1 MRIAL
6 KNTTIDKYFGF
17 LTKLDNIS
25 KKRLIVKL
33 TESIEVKEK
42 KHLDLKNLYGAW
54 EDTRTS
60 DEIINE
66 IRNSV
71 LGTTSIYKIQT
82 GVLIMVTFLLFSS
95 FISVKQD
102 SVFPVPGTPTNKYLN
117 ISLLFS

>member
-6 KNTTIDKYFGF
+6 KNTTIDKYFSF
-17 LTKLDNIS
+17 LTNLDNIS

-60 DEIINE
+60 EGIINE
-66 IRNSV
+66 IRNS
-71 LGTTSIYKIQT
+71 
-82 GVLIMVTFLLFSS
+82 
-95 FISVKQD
+95 SVEK
-102 SVFPVPGTPTNKYLN
+102 
-117 ISLLFS
+117 

>member
-6 KNTTIDKYFGF
+6 KNTTIDKYFVF

-42 KHLDLKNLYGAW
+42 KQFDLKSLYGAW

-60 DEIINE
+60 EEIIKD
-66 IRNSV
+66 IRNSRIEKK
-71 LGTTSIYKIQT
+71 SID
-82 GVLIMVTFLLFSS
+82 L
-95 FISVKQD
+95 
-102 SVFPVPGTPTNKYLN
+102 
-117 ISLLFS
+117 